1 MVLKKVKI
9 VFAKKGKKPTRF
21 RFKDDIR
28 LGFIKNEVVEVTK
41 FKEISKPIKFKK

>member
-9 VFAKKGKKPTRF
+9 VFKEKGIKPTRF

-28 LGFIKNEVVEVTK
+28 LGFKGMKVVEVTK
-41 FKEISKPIKFKK
+41 FKEVKK

>member
-21 RFKDDIR
+21 RFTDNIR

-41 FKEISKPIKFKK
+41 FKEITKPVKFKK